1 MVPRI
6 LWVAGAVLLLGT
18 TLQADD
24 TNNKLLATIQ
34 GQFKDLKST
43 TLDNGLQVHLL
54 PVKGSPVV
62 TTMVAY
68 KVGSCDEEKDQ
79 TGLSHYLEHLLFKG
93 TDKLK
98 PGDIDRATQRN
109 GGRNN
114 AYTSEDMTVYH
125 FDFASDRW
133 KQALEIEAD
142 RMRHTKIDA
151 KHEFEQEKGAVIS
164 ELKGGEDRPWEL
176 EYKAIL
182 PRLFDAKHPYSHPVI
197 GDEKHVRGV
206 SAEIIARYYDL
217 WYHPNNA
224 AIIIVGGFDADE
236 ALTLVKKL
244 FGTIP
249 NADLPKRKQPTAT
262 PQRTES
268 VRYEFTSKFDAARLM
283 IGFNTV
289 AVGEKDD
296 YVLDIVQSVLSDGKN
311 GRLYK
316 RLVQGDQMANAIG
329 AENSAGRHPG
339 WFGVQVEVL
348 KGQDRRK
355 AEAAAL
361 EELAKLAEKPI
372 AAEELQR
379 IQRRFLA
386 SYVFGNES
394 VHQLCD
400 LLARGITLKDKSYA
414 LDYLDNLLKVTP
426 ADVQAAAKKYFDPKK
441 AVVVWTV
448 PIDDAHPP
456 KTSEA
461 KPAKQNARKALH
473 REEPV
478 KATGT
483 ELDLTKAKRVELKN
497 GVVLLLLENRRL
509 PIVVVDVDVRDVR
522 LREPANKSGLAT
534 LMGDLLE
541 EGTATL
547 DGDKISDIIE
557 NTGGSLSFSSAG
569 ASLKM
574 LTPDADTG
582 LKILFDCLRNPAFPK
597 DRLEQVRAQQ
607 LSVIADVETQPQNRA
622 NMALKSAIYG
632 DHPFGRSAQGT
643 KDIVKALTVED
654 LKSFH
659 KEAFRPD
666 AMTIAAVGD
675 FDAEAMAKKLE
686 GYIGDWK
693 AEPAKEYKVA
703 VPPKDGKPGEI
714 ILSDPT
720 AAQTHVYIGHIGIT
734 RDDPDYYTLQ
744 VMDNVLGV
752 GPGFTDRLSSSL
764 RDRQG
769 LAYTVR
775 ASISDSAGTQPGTF
789 TGYIGTF
796 PNKFIWVREGF
807 LKEFNRIRDEAAT
820 KTEVEDAKK
829 YLTGSLAFTLTSN
842 ESIAGTLLA
851 IERHKLGLDYLAKY
865 KAKIEAVTVEDVQKA
880 AKKHLDPKKLTV
892 AVCGPIGTDG
902 LPLKKTDDKDK

>member
-6 LWVAGAVLLLGT
+6 LWAATALVLLGSSA
-18 TLQADD
+18 QADD
-24 TNNKLLATIQ
+24 ANAKLLATIK
-34 GQFKDLKST
+34 GQFKDLQST
-43 TLDNGLQVHLL
+43 ILENGLQVHLL

-197 GDEKHVRGV
+197 GDEKHVRGAT
-206 SAEIIARYYDL
+206 AEIIARYYDQ

-249 NADLPKRKQPTAT
+249 SAELPKRKQPTPIADRKET
-262 PQRTES
+262 LRH
-268 VRYEFTSKFDAARLM
+268 EFTSKFDAARLM
-283 IGFNTV
+283 IGFNTI

-311 GRLYK
+311 ARLYK
-316 RLVQGDQMANAIG
+316 RLVQGDQLANAIG
-329 AENSAGRHPG
+329 AENNAGRHPG

-348 KGQDRRK
+348 KGMDRRK
-355 AEAAAL
+355 AEAAAF

-372 AAEELQR
+372 SAEELAR
-379 IQRRFLA
+379 IQRRYLA

-400 LLARGITLKDKSYA
+400 LLAKGVTLKDKSYA

-426 ADVQAAAKKYFDPKK
+426 ADVQAAAKKYLDAKK

-448 PIDDAHPP
+448 PVDDAHPA
-456 KTSEA
+456 KTTDE
-461 KPAKQNARKALH
+461 KPAK
-473 REEPV
+473 PV
-478 KATGT
+478 SRRVLNRDEAKKPSGT
-483 ELDLTKAKRVELKN
+483 ELDLTKAKRVTLKN
-497 GVVLLLLENRRL
+497 GTVLLLLENRRL
-509 PIVVVDVDVRDVR
+509 PIVVVDVDMEDVR
-522 LREPANKSGLAT
+522 LREPANKAGLAR

-541 EGTATL
+541 EGTPTYS
-547 DGDKISDIIE
+547 GDKISDIIE
-557 NTGGSLSFSSAG
+557 NTGGSLSFSSDG
-569 ASLKM
+569 AKLKM

-607 LSVIADVETQPQNRA
+607 LTVISDIETQPQNRA
-622 NMALKSAIYG
+622 NMALKAAIYG
-632 DHPFGRSAQGT
+632 DHPYGRSSYGT
-643 KDIVKALTVED
+643 KEIVKGLTVED

-659 KEAFRPD
+659 KEAFRPE

-675 FDAEAMAKKLE
+675 FDAEEMAKKLE

-693 AEPAKEYKVA
+693 MAPIFGIDTPA
-703 VPPKDGKPGEI
+703 PPKEGKPGEI

-720 AAQTHVYIGHIGIT
+720 AAQTHVYIGHVGIK
-734 RDDPDYYTLQ
+734 RNDPDYYALQ

-752 GPGFTDRLSSSL
+752 GPGFTDRLSSTL

-796 PNKFIWVREGF
+796 PDKYVWVREGF
-807 LKEFNRIRDEAAT
+807 LKEINRIRDEAAT

-842 ESIAGTLLA
+842 ESVAGTLLA
-851 IERHKLGLDYLAKY
+851 IERHKLGFDYLAKY
-865 KAKIEAVTVEDVQKA
+865 KAKIDAVTVEDVQKV

-892 AVCGPIGTDG
+892 VACGPIGTDG
-902 LPLKKTDDKDK
+902 LPLKKTDEKDK